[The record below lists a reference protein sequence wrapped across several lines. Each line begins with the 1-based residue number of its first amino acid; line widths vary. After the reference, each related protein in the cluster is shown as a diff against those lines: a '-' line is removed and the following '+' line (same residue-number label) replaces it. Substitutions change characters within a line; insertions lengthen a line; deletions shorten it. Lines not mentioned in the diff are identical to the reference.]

1 MQTNRQSLAQ
11 LLLNNVC
18 EVKFLRRRQ
27 KPGQPATRRMLCT
40 KSSEL
45 LNSVNGRVVLNYRPP
60 THQSKINESRDNA
73 LVVWDIFVQDF
84 RVVSMDNCELIRQFP
99 ADESFWE
106 YFNEYI
112 FPMSEA
118 QKIQFMDS

>member
-84 RVVSMDNCELIRQFP
+84 RVVSMDNCELVRQFP

-118 QKIQFMDS
+118 HKIQFMDS

>member
-1 MQTNRQSLAQ
+1 MQTNRANLGG

-40 KSSEL
+40 KSSNL

-84 RVVSMDNCELIRQFP
+84 RVVSMENCELIRQFP

-106 YFNEYI
+106 YFNENI
-112 FPMSEA
+112 LLMTEA
-118 QKIQFMDS
+118 QKIAFMDS

>member
-84 RVVSMDNCELIRQFP
+84 RVVSMDNCELIRDFP
-99 ADESFWE
+99 ADETFWE